1 MTQIRDR
8 NLRNRETARSA
19 TNRFAAIGFLGNISL
34 RLVGLLVTAGVM
46 AAAYF
51 FFVRPVLD
59 TTNNAFDSVSGSI
72 KEATEQ
78 ANQAQNQLQQ
88 DAQNGDQGSQL
99 DLNKLQRCVQKAGQN
114 ADRLQACAHKFGP

>member
-1 MTQIRDR
+1 M
-8 NLRNRETARSA
+8 
-19 TNRFAAIGFLGNISL
+19 AAIGFLGNISL

-114 ADRLQACAHKFGP
+114 ADRLQA